1 MVITVFIK
9 KQTTNIALNCQYL
22 SSNCHLWGRTE
33 SDMTEVIQQ
42 QQQIKRSPCKCT
54 GAFQVALVL
63 KNPLANAGDVRD
75 VCLIP
80 GSRRSPGGRNGNP
93 LQYSCL
99 ENPMDTLCD
108 PMDCSL
114 PGSSLHVT
122 WFQKKDDIYSSIMK
136 MYYFIDRYIF
146 LCRFKQI

>member
-9 KQTTNIALNCQYL
+9 KQTTNIALNRQYL

-33 SDMTEVIQQ
+33 SDMTEAIQQ

-54 GAFQVALVL
+54 GAFQVALML

-93 LQYSCL
+93 LQYSWL
-99 ENPMDTLCD
+99 ENPMDIVAW
-108 PMDCSL
+108 PGCS
-114 PGSSLHVT
+114 PQGHKESDRTEVT
-122 WFQKKDDIYSSIMK
+122 QHNRTMGRVQMETHISIEK
-136 MYYFIDRYIF
+136 TFESY
-146 LCRFKQI
+146 KPH